1 LSYDWSTFRDAGQ
14 IAGFDQRCRLLE
26 QGGGAVNT
34 VGVDNECGAGRSSP
48 ARVMKPCASSN
59 GHPSRRGRAI
69 LSFRDPENPILLTV

>member
-1 LSYDWSTFRDAGQ
+1 V
-14 IAGFDQRCRLLE
+14 LE

-34 VGVDNECGAGRSSP
+34 VGVDNELRLRPFQPSG
-48 ARVMKPCASSN
+48 VMKPCASSN